1 MAAEKET
8 GVIAR
13 VKSLM
18 SGGGT
23 KPRIP
28 VSGLNLPWLLARC
41 DSAFQE
47 LLPLLKGAIFVKD
60 TNERCEYYGMLA
72 DMTADILESLM
83 ILYRESA
90 KASQH
95 HKVEPDPGIP
105 VLQVVYHSFRVLHE
119 SAILNHEMLEQK
131 GPSESFAGT
140 GILMKFNGIE
150 DALSNMEV
158 EMLHNVSELVESI
171 VPAMLKNSEQRKKSL
186 SKNGAECY
194 ERARKELS
202 LHYSGLSANN

>member
-1 MAAEKET
+1 MAVEKET

-18 SGGGT
+18 SAGGS

-47 LLPLLKGAIFVKD
+47 LQPLLKGAIFVKEA
-60 TNERCEYYGMLA
+60 NERCEYYGVLTE
-72 DMTADILESLM
+72 MTEDILDSLM

-90 KASQH
+90 KASKL
-95 HKVEPDPGIP
+95 HKIEPDPGIP
-105 VLQVVYHSFRVLHE
+105 VLQVIYHSFQLLYE
-119 SAILNHEMLEQK
+119 SAVLTREMQDQK
-131 GPSESFAGT
+131 GSSESFAGT

-171 VPAMLKNSEQRKKSL
+171 VPAMQKNSEHRKKSL

-202 LHYSGLSANN
+202 LHYSGLSVNN